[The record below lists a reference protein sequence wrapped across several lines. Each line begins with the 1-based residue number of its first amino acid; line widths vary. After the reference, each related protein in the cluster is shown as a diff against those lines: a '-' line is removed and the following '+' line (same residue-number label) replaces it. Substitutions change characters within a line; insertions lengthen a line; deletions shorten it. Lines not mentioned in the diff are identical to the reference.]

1 MAQIVRHTPPD
12 QNGIRWRYIDE
23 SVLFEYSKII
33 PVPFKDFIKKVDIS
47 RAVQMMYDN
56 IGGARVPVKS
66 DRSKRV
72 IYQAERDIYL
82 PQPNWMVLF
91 GGKYIDVG
99 KIEVMRYEKTQQQ
112 IFWRTVNS
120 QNDSAEFDDGMVTF
134 AEDPGGT
141 KITIVARQKFALPIF
156 WQVFNMDYLPE
167 VKDALVSDSYVRFFS
182 RTMANFEAV
191 CEGRDTYIGKK
202 FNEEY
207 GEEGAFSKPL
217 EAEQL
222 KNIFSLISGL
232 VKKWMQRDSKNTG
245 VAEIEVDEHGYRHFQ
260 ANEKPTD
267 AIRGFFSDLSKAVQK
282 DIGLLS
288 QPSKKD
294 PS

>member
-1 MAQIVRHTPPD
+1 
-12 QNGIRWRYIDE
+12 
-23 SVLFEYSKII
+23 
-33 PVPFKDFIKKVDIS
+33 VDIS

-56 IGGARVPVKS
+56 IGGARVPIKLDS
-66 DRSKRV
+66 KKRV
-72 IYQAERDIYL
+72 VYQAERDIYL

-99 KIEVMRYEKTQQQ
+99 KIEVIRYEAKQQQ

-120 QNDSAEFDDGMVTF
+120 QNNSAEFDDGMVTF

-156 WQVFNMDYLPE
+156 WQVVNMDYFPE

-191 CEGRDTYIGKK
+191 CEGRDTYIGKE
-202 FNEEY
+202 FNEAY

-232 VKKWMQRDSKNTG
+232 LKKWLQRDGNNAGIVETD
-245 VAEIEVDEHGYRHFQ
+245 IDEHGYRHFK
-260 ANEKPTD
+260 ANGKPTD
-267 AIRGFFSDLSKAVQK
+267 AVRGFFNDLSKAVQK

-288 QPSKKD
+288 SPSKKET
-294 PS
+294 P